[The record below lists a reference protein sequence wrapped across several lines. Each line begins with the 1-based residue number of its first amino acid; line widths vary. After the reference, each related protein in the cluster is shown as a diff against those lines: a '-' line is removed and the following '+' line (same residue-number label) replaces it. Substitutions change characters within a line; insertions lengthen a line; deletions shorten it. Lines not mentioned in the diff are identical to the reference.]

1 MILADKIIDLRK
13 KNGWSQ
19 EELAERL
26 NVTRQSVS
34 KWEGAQSVPDLDKIL
49 QLSHIFG
56 VSTDYLLKDELDA
69 EEHIPGQEPASSV
82 RRVSIQEASEF
93 LAVKEATAPPIA
105 FAVFLCILSPVCL
118 LLLGG
123 AFETGRT
130 ALSENAAG
138 GIGLVVLFL
147 MVAAAVAIF
156 IFCGSKTGRFEYL
169 DKEIIETE
177 YGVAGLA
184 KERQKQLHSSRTVHN
199 VLGTCLCIL
208 SVVPLFVALCLTED
222 PFVLTAS
229 IAALLLMV
237 GIGVFLFIRVGI
249 PWESTQKLL
258 QEGDYTRRNKVRVPM
273 KEAVTT
279 VYWLLVVAG
288 FLAYCLPTDHWEA
301 AGVIFAVAGILY
313 AAIMVLWRALDQ
325 RNGGKSDGYR

>member
-34 KWEGAQSVPDLDKIL
+34 KWEGAQSVPDLDKVL
-49 QLSHIFG
+49 QLSRIFG
-56 VSTDYLLKDELDA
+56 VSVDYLLKDELETA
-69 EEHIPGQEPASSV
+69 EYAAETETEAPV
-82 RRVSIQEASEF
+82 RRVSMEEAVEF
-93 LAVKEATAPPIA
+93 LALKDATAGPIA
-105 FAVFLCILSPVCL
+105 FATFLCILSPVCL

-123 AFETGRT
+123 AVETGRLP
-130 ALSENAAG
+130 LSENAAG

-147 MVAAAVAIF
+147 MIAAAVAIF
-156 IFCGSKTGRFEYL
+156 ILCGSKTSRFEYL

-184 KERQKQLHSSRTVHN
+184 RERQKQLHGAYTIHN

-208 SVVPLFVALCLTED
+208 SVIPLFTVLCLTED
-222 PFVLTAS
+222 PFPLIVS
-229 IAALLLMV
+229 IAALLVIV
-237 GIGVFLFIRVGI
+237 GVGVFLFIRVGI

-258 QEGDYTRRNKVRVPM
+258 QEGDYTRQNKTRVSL
-273 KEAVTT
+273 KEAVST

-325 RNGGKSDGYR
+325 RHRD